1 MNNRKPGFWLILAA
15 VLLCAAAA
23 VCFLTNPRKGVDLAE
38 RIDSEKDRLTEQ
50 IGTLISEAEA
60 GRYSVTDWK
69 LIVARTDGKRADC
82 FFGGNWKSIR
92 KPEEDPMVQG
102 MYWAAD
108 NMFDATQKRLAQ
120 ETADAWLSEM
130 RSEPEEEYREYSVVI
145 ILEGQSLEIYYP
157 LAENGEE
164 TLIPLQEY
172 ADTGWTE
179 DAEKRYQDGISMIEE
194 AVGTAALNLP
204 DSFSGLQEGVVKE
217 GINHYNIKGYNSRS
231 LLLDEV
237 EWVTDSAR
245 AAALG
250 LDADMPGG
258 FYLYNETESQVV
270 CFFAE
275 NCAFIILDWQNNF
288 EPVQVD
294 RQEFLDT
301 LVERADE
308 YRTLS
313 DVPFIIEIEDGEII
327 SVREQYLP

>member
-1 MNNRKPGFWLILAA
+1 M
-15 VLLCAAAA
+15 
-23 VCFLTNPRKGVDLAE
+23 
-38 RIDSEKDRLTEQ
+38 
-50 IGTLISEAEA
+50 
-60 GRYSVTDWK
+60 
-69 LIVARTDGKRADC
+69 
-82 FFGGNWKSIR
+82 
-92 KPEEDPMVQG
+92 
-102 MYWAAD
+102 
-108 NMFDATQKRLAQ
+108 
-120 ETADAWLSEM
+120 
-130 RSEPEEEYREYSVVI
+130 I

-301 LVERADE
+301 LAERADE